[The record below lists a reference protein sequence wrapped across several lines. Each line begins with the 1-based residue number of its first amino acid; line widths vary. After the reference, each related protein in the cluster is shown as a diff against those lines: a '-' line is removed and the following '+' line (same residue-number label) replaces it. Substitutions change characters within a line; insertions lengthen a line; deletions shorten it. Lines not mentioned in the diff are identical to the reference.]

1 MTVTH
6 TVSAKRLVVQFI
18 SFWLLWFIVQIGLNQ
33 PIQRHFAGWSQEILL
48 DLIKLI
54 VWLGAALV
62 VLTSNARSTIDRP

>member
-1 MTVTH
+1 MTATH

-33 PIQRHFAGWSQEILL
+33 PIQRHFAGWSRDPAKSHQTHCLA
-48 DLIKLI
+48 
-54 VWLGAALV
+54 GGRLV